1 MNTQHS
7 PAILIVDDES
17 SFLKLASFALRMAGI
32 SAVDTCNDSRQVM
45 ALLEQKHYCVIT
57 LDITMPHLSGLN
69 LLSTI
74 SRQHPDTTIIMI
86 TGYNDIET
94 AVSCMK
100 EGAYDY
106 LVKPLT
112 KERLTT
118 TVMRALEFRALQEE
132 NLQLKNTL
140 LDGSLKN
147 AAAFS
152 AMVTQNESLLNLF
165 RYVETIAN
173 TPLPILITGETGVG
187 KELLASALHEVSARP
202 GKFVSVNIAG
212 LDDAIF
218 SDTLFGHCSGAFT
231 GADKERKGLVEQA
244 SQGTLFLDEIG
255 DLSYESQV
263 KLLRLL
269 QEGSYYPVG
278 SDIPRQ
284 TTARIV
290 AATNKSL
297 AQLQSSD
304 SFRSDLYYRLRSHH
318 VNIPPLRQRV
328 DDIPF
333 LLEHFLQEAAQ
344 AMGKRKPTP
353 PRELFVLLQN
363 HPFIG
368 NVRELRSMVYDAV
381 ARHSSGTLSM
391 QVFQEHISQN
401 TSPTSASSTALD
413 ELGGDAL
420 PTNFPT
426 LRDAELK
433 LIEEALRRAQGNKT
447 LAAKMLGLTR
457 QALTSRLKKF
467 QD

>member
-1 MNTQHS
+1 
-7 PAILIVDDES
+7 
-17 SFLKLASFALRMAGI
+17 
-32 SAVDTCNDSRQVM
+32 
-45 ALLEQKHYCVIT
+45 
-57 LDITMPHLSGLN
+57 
-69 LLSTI
+69 
-74 SRQHPDTTIIMI
+74 MI

-118 TVMRALEFRALQEE
+118 TVMRALEFRALQQE

-147 AAAFS
+147 ASAF
-152 AMVTQNESLLNLF
+152 APIVTQNESLLNLF

-187 KELLASALHEVSARP
+187 KELLASALHQVSERP

-212 LDDAIF
+212 LDDTIF

-269 QEGSYYPVG
+269 QEGTYYPVG
-278 SDIPRQ
+278 SDIPKQ

-290 AATNKSL
+290 AATNKTL
-297 AQLQSSD
+297 TQLQSSD

-333 LLEHFLQEAAQ
+333 LLEHFLHEAAQ

-363 HPFIG
+363 HPFVG

-391 QVFQEHISQN
+391 QVFKEHISQN
-401 TSPTSASSTALD
+401 STPGSSSAIAEDLGSDASPSS
-413 ELGGDAL
+413 
-420 PTNFPT
+420 FPT

-433 LIEEALRRAQGNKT
+433 LIGEALRRAQGNKT